1 MSDLPNY
8 LTIKQL
14 MSLADVT
21 KVQLA
26 YYSKLGLIPP
36 AVKRKYDGEMIGHYP
51 AATLKTLEEIKEMK
65 NKGLSVSDMKHFE
78 NVRAG
83 SSRPWSYNAQS
94 EGAKTAPLQ
103 YIFLLLIFSVGILFG
118 YLLGM
123 GKSNQNIKNL
133 SMGSDPVYLM
143 TLDNQPKNFYK
154 LGTIELK

>member
-65 NKGLSVSDMKHFE
+65 NKGLSISDMKF
-78 NVRAG
+78 VKSVGASAPG
-83 SSRPWSYNAQS
+83 GRP
-94 EGAKTAPLQ
+94 GPPTGGPLQ
-103 YIFLLLIFSVGILFG
+103 YIFLLLIFSIGILFG
-118 YLLGM
+118 YLLGL
-123 GKSNQNIKNL
+123 GKTNQNIKNL

-143 TLDNQPKNFYK
+143 TLDNQSKNFYK

>member
-65 NKGLSVSDMKHFE
+65 NKGLSVSDMKFVKKSKFQIP
-78 NVRAG
+78 NSNQPIGNWQFAIGNYFIPVI
-83 SSRPWSYNAQS
+83 
-94 EGAKTAPLQ
+94 
-103 YIFLLLIFSVGILFG
+103 IFAVGILFG
-118 YLLGM
+118 YMLGM
-123 GKSNQNIKNL
+123 GKTNQNIKNL

>member
-36 AVKRKYDGEMIGHYP
+36 AIKRKYDGEMIGHYP
-51 AATLKTLEEIKEMK
+51 SSTVKTLEEIKEMK
-65 NKGLSVSDMKHFE
+65 NKGISVSDMKFF
-78 NVRAG
+78 NKTLPAG
-83 SSRPWSYNAQS
+83 RQAIIQS
-94 EGAKTAPLQ
+94 PIPNFQL
-103 YIFLLLIFSVGILFG
+103 IFSLIIFSVGILFG
-118 YLLGM
+118 FLLGF
-123 GKSNQNIKNL
+123 GKSNQNFKNL
-133 SMGSDPVYLM
+133 AVGSDPVYLM

-154 LGTIELK
+154 LGTVNLQQ